1 MQPAATPIHTRLSSV
16 LALVATIALLA
27 APICAPLCA
36 GKICASTMR
45 SSETRYESCHE
56 MAGVAENG
64 ADQYF
69 ATNKTCGATDFSAV
83 LVTADKQSLLS
94 QVARSNFAPVLL
106 ANSPALPLQ
115 NLRATPGRWRV
126 HRVPLKSRDFLPL
139 NTILRI

>member
-1 MQPAATPIHTRLSSV
+1 MQPAAIPIHTRLTTV
-16 LALVATIALLA
+16 LALFATIALLA

-45 SSETRYESCHE
+45 SPETRHESCHQ
-56 MAGVAENG
+56 MANMPANG
-64 ADQYF
+64 PDQY
-69 ATNKTCGATDFSAV
+69 AAANKSCAAADFSAV

-126 HRVPLKSRDFLPL
+126 HRVPLKSIDFLPL
-139 NTILRI
+139 NAILRI